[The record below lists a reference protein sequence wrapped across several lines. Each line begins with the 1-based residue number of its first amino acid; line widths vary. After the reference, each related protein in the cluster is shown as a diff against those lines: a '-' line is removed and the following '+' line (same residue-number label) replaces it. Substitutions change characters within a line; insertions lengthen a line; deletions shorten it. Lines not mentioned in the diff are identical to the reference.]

1 MGQYHNSKTER
12 NVMVAQQQ
20 NSNGMREME
29 VVRCNGKMQ
38 MAFLTIGNR
47 QAADD
52 RKLNKRILKKEPV
65 QYQQNGSISIS
76 RFLLQKQDQEFKLG
90 R

>member
-20 NSNGMREME
+20 NSSGMREME

-47 QAADD
+47 
-52 RKLNKRILKKEPV
+52 
-65 QYQQNGSISIS
+65 
-76 RFLLQKQDQEFKLG
+76 
-90 R
+90 